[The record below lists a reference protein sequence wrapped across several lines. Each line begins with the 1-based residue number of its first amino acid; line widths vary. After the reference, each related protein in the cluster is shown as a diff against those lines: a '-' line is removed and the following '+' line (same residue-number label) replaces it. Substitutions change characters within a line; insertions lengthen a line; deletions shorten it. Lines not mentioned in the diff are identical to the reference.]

1 MNIQPLDNLTV
12 LILTFNEESNI
23 RRTLESVKWAAKI
36 IVVDSFSTDATE
48 EIVTG
53 YEQAEFIQN
62 EFKTHAQQWNFG
74 LSRINTEWVL
84 TMDADYV
91 LPGNAATE
99 IRTAINRASWGY
111 QANFAYCINGQKVR
125 GSILPPRTVL
135 FRTKESKYIDDGHTQ
150 RLVRQGMVDTIP
162 MVIAHD
168 DRKTLSRWCR
178 AQISYAAKEAQKLS
192 TVPFGELGLSDK
204 IRRLIVIA
212 PPLAFLFVFVF
223 RGGFLSGWRGL
234 YYALQR
240 LTAECLLS
248 LFLLDQ
254 LITAKRK

>member
-1 MNIQPLDNLTV
+1 MQPLDNLTV
-12 LILTFNEESNI
+12 LILTFNEENNI
-23 RRTLESVKWAAKI
+23 RPTLDSVKWAAKI

-53 YEQAEFIQN
+53 YAQAEFIQN
-62 EFKTHAQQWNFG
+62 EFKTHAQQWNFALG
-74 LSRINTEWVL
+74 LVNTEWVL

-91 LPGNAATE
+91 LPGNAATAIKNAIE
-99 IRTAINRASWGY
+99 RTAWGY
-111 QANFAYCINGQKVR
+111 QADFEYCINGQKVH

-135 FRTKESKYIDDGHTQ
+135 FRTKEAKYIDDGHTQ
-150 RLVRQGMVDTIP
+150 RLVRQGMVDNIP

-168 DRKTLSRWCR
+168 DRKTLSRWCGS
-178 AQISYAAKEAQKLS
+178 QISYAAKEAQKLS
-192 TVPFGELGLSDK
+192 SVPFGELGLGDK
-204 IRRLIVIA
+204 IRRLVFIA
-212 PPLAFLFVFVF
+212 PPLVFLFVYIF
-223 RGGFLSGWRGL
+223 RGGFLSGRRGL

-254 LITAKRK
+254 LISAKRK